1 MQPKNSPPRKL
12 MEEAKGAEVE
22 VEMDLMEKLGPVM
35 EGMSPAER
43 KALEASSLS
52 LASKIVGEAIARGQA
67 MQAFAVALTA
77 MNAFRESKGEN
88 PIDPESTN
96 PMMLA
101 SMLEE
106 LARDEDF
113 MEFIAGEV
121 ELEEEDTQE
130 LIMRGEG
137 LPLEDEDEDEMGE
150 STNAKRIM
158 NRRNTLMGAI

>member
-1 MQPKNSPPRKL
+1 MQPKNSPPPKL
-12 MEEAKGAEVE
+12 MEAAKEAEVE

-35 EGMSPAER
+35 DGMRPTER
-43 KALEASSLS
+43 KAVEAASLA

-77 MNAFRESKGEN
+77 MNAFRESKGES

-96 PMMLA
+96 PMMLV

-106 LARDEDF
+106 LIRDEDF
-113 MEFIAGEV
+113 MEFISGEV
-121 ELEEEDTQE
+121 ELPEEEDTQE

-137 LPLEDEDEDEMGE
+137 LPLEDEDEIVEP
-150 STNAKRIM
+150 AKSMM
-158 NRRNTLMGAI
+158 NRRSTLMGAI

>member
-12 MEEAKGAEVE
+12 MEEAKGAEAE

-35 EGMSPAER
+35 EAMSPAER
-43 KALEASSLS
+43 KALEAASLT
-52 LASKIVGEAIARGQA
+52 LASKIVGEAVARGQA

-77 MNAFRESKGEN
+77 MNAFRESKGET

-96 PMMLA
+96 PMMLV

-106 LARDEDF
+106 LVRDEDF

-121 ELEEEDTQE
+121 EVEVEE
-130 LIMRGEG
+130 
-137 LPLEDEDEDEMGE
+137 EDEDEDMMEVEEGSMVE
-150 STNAKRIM
+150 PAKSMM
-158 NRRNTLMGAI
+158 NRRSTLMGAM